1 VHPPLSTDLCLS
13 GPLFSLWSEGIGC
26 SGCGRGALNVQRL
39 LVYCACNVRKLSAAG
54 LAVVHKT
61 ACEVHGAA
69 CTALLVVKK
78 RAWAVVRLSHRG
90 MECLLLSMR
99 RLQRGVV
106 MVGGAGKQALVH
118 TYRSPGYMVC
128 AYRGSVS
135 ALQTCGSSVKKAATT
150 DYVALLRDV
159 GHQQELQS
167 QESLPIFVFA
177 AHVLLRVG
185 NEGPLPPLRQGYMHV
200 VKWADKLV
208 EAVLPVSGRSPAPSE
223 RVPASTGRVL
233 LKTVSRTTLL
243 VGRTAAASPGAAC
256 RMAGGLAGAGV
267 RRVLSFTP
275 ARTMPA
281 SSTTPAKDE
290 SSTNLLLPGHQ
301 KQDAGAEEQELHY
314 LKESVALLGLVRGDS
329 TDSGADV
336 AQASKITTVE
346 NGGGAAEEGGE
357 RLKADGRCFDSGGVV
372 DVAHPAGGPKKKKK
386 GNKNK
391 TARAVR
397 DHQSLGPS
405 SPKGPEARVGVSL

>member
-1 VHPPLSTDLCLS
+1 LD
-13 GPLFSLWSEGIGC
+13 
-26 SGCGRGALNVQRL
+26 VQRL

-54 LAVVHKT
+54 LAVVRKT
-61 ACEVHGAA
+61 AGEVHDAA
-69 CTALLVVKK
+69 CAVLLVSNKGV
-78 RAWAVVRLSHRG
+78 WAFVRLSHRG

-99 RLQRGVV
+99 SVQRGIV
-106 MVGGAGKQALVH
+106 MAGGAGKQALVH
-118 TYRSPGYMVC
+118 TYRTPGYMLC

-150 DYVALLRDV
+150 DYVALLREV

-167 QESLPIFVFA
+167 EESLPIFVFA

-200 VKWADKLV
+200 VTWADKLV
-208 EAVLPVSGRSPAPSE
+208 EALLPLSGRSPAPSE

-275 ARTMPA
+275 ARTMPN
-281 SSTTPAKDE
+281 SSNTAAKDE
-290 SSTNLLLPGHQ
+290 SSASTNLPILHS
-301 KQDAGAEEQELHY
+301 GAEEQELHC
-314 LKESVALLGLVRGDS
+314 LKESVSLLGLVRADS

-336 AQASKITTVE
+336 AKTGRIMTVD
-346 NGGGAAEEGGE
+346 NGGEAAEERFEG
-357 RLKADGRCFDSGGVV
+357 DGRCFNSVGVGVGVV
-372 DVAHPAGGPKKKKK
+372 HRVLPAGGPKKKKK
-386 GNKNK
+386 CNKNK
-391 TARAVR
+391 TARAVL

-405 SPKGPEARVGVSL
+405 SPKGPEAGAGVSL

>member
-1 VHPPLSTDLCLS
+1 MQS
-13 GPLFSLWSEGIGC
+13 
-26 SGCGRGALNVQRL
+26 L

-69 CTALLVVKK
+69 CAALLVVKK

-281 SSTTPAKDE
+281 SSTTPAKDGSSTKDE
-290 SSTNLLLPGHQ
+290 SSTNLLPSHQ
-301 KQDAGAEEQELHY
+301 KLDAGAEEQELHY

-336 AQASKITTVE
+336 AQASKIMTVE
-346 NGGGAAEEGGE
+346 NGGASAEEGGE
-357 RLKADGRCFDSGGVV
+357 RLEADGRCFDSGGVV
-372 DVAHPAGGPKKKKK
+372 HVAHPAGGPKKKKK

-405 SPKGPEARVGVSL
+405 SPKGPESRVGVSL